1 MNNEKDVQI
10 SSDQPSKISDIL
22 RFDSDV
28 MLIGESNNVLDLG
41 DFLSPR
47 LMQCQRCPLD
57 SNQCSMRVERNE
69 IKNYPHGDECRV
81 ERGMIVTTAQW
92 LVSQGVTNADL
103 ILVNNL
109 IKSMIDGDRISR
121 LGTRVTFTQFREKDD
136 MNVISKYITM
146 SAQIDTRIQK
156 ALKELMATRKE
167 KHMMRKNTNSV
178 ATNMRQKLGSKKGLN
193 TYVVDTSENDEMI
206 IETEEQVVKNE

>member
-1 MNNEKDVQI
+1 MNNEKDVQP
-10 SSDQPSKISDIL
+10 SNTYLSDDQPSKISDIL

-28 MLIGESNNVLDLG
+28 VLIGEENDILNLG

-47 LMQCQRCPLD
+47 LMQCRRCPLD
-57 SNQCSMRVERNE
+57 SDQCSMRVERE
-69 IKNYPHGDECRV
+69 ERRNYPHSDECRV

-109 IKSMIDGDRISR
+109 VKAMIDGDRISR
-121 LGTRVTFTQFREKDD
+121 LGTKVTFAQFREKDD

-146 SAQIDTRIQK
+146 SAQIDTRVQK

-167 KHMMRKNTNSV
+167 KYMMKKSTNSI
-178 ATNMRQKLGSKKGLN
+178 AQNMRQRLGDKKGLN
-193 TYVVDTSENDEMI
+193 TYVVETTEDEALV
-206 IETEEQVVKNE
+206 EKEEQ